1 MSVKNKKDEIINEI
15 MNLRTMVGEL
25 LNKENEEYINE
36 IQSQI
41 NKIHDKVFGV

>member
-15 MNLRTMVGEL
+15 MNLRTMVGKL
-25 LNKENEEYINE
+25 SNKDNEDFLNE
-36 IQSQI
+36 IQAQI

>member
-15 MNLRTMVGEL
+15 MNLRTMVGKL
-25 LNKENEEYINE
+25 LNKDNEDFINE
-36 IQSQI
+36 IQVQI